1 MRAAMLV
8 AMTNITTPPAETALS
23 ALGFTETEAALY
35 CELLRSGPATGY
47 RLAQAIGKAPAN
59 AYQALA
65 ALAQKGAVLVDET
78 EAKAYRAIA
87 PAELLGALQ
96 QGFETRRAEA
106 QAALEALHA
115 PAADDRIYH
124 LKTPLQVYERARAM
138 IARAREI
145 ILCDLFPAPLAE
157 LAPSLERAA
166 AQGVTVGA
174 LVYADPQGL
183 AFPTVLS
190 DSAPFACARWP
201 GLQLSL
207 VVDAAEHLVA
217 LLSPDGTRV
226 LHGIWSDS
234 AYLACLQHS
243 GLSAEIR
250 LTATDKAQAAALSL
264 LKSYPPGLRA
274 LAGPRPDD
282 LSGGD
287 AA

>member
-1 MRAAMLV
+1 
-8 AMTNITTPPAETALS
+8 MTNITSSPPEATLA

-47 RLAQAIGKAPAN
+47 RLAQAVGKAPAN
-59 AYQALA
+59 IYQALA

-87 PAELLGALQ
+87 PSELLGALQ

-124 LKTPLQVYERARAM
+124 LKTLPQVYERARAM

-174 LVYADPQGL
+174 LVYAEAQGL
-183 AFPTVLS
+183 AFPTILS
-190 DSAPFACARWP
+190 GAAAFANARWP

-207 VVDAAEHLVA
+207 VVDASEHLVA
-217 LLSPDGTRV
+217 LVSPDGTRV

-234 AYLACLQHS
+234 PYLACLKHS
-243 GLSAEIR
+243 GLASEIR
-250 LTATDKAQAAALSL
+250 LAASDAPATAALSL
-264 LKSYPPGLRA
+264 LNAYPPGLRA

-282 LSGGD
+282 LSRGD